1 MTIGIIQLITKG
13 SNKKIYTLNS
23 FKKVYIQY
31 SKFIKHEEIE
41 IFPDIPNDGYYYYS
55 FALHPEK
62 YQPIMKN
69 SNQ

>member
-1 MTIGIIQLITKG
+1 MTIGSIQLITKG

-41 IFPDIPNDGYYYYS
+41 IFPDIPNGYYYCS
-55 FALHPEK
+55 FALHPKK

-69 SNQ
+69 SF